1 MKVNLQAE
9 KLSKYFSVFLLLFG
23 VATLSYAQRTEL
35 GFGIG
40 GLNYTGDL
48 VRNYNFKFIKPAATG
63 LFRANLNKA
72 LSFRASIV
80 AGQLGAD
87 DTTQPI
93 DRFAVSRDS
102 SFTANGSSSAF
113 DIFLFEAS
121 AVMEYHFLDWRSEKS
136 MIRWTPYLFAGFA
149 VFGVSGQG
157 EKPVEYSDIQPAIPF
172 GVGIKYILNPKW
184 YLGVEFGARKI
195 FFDHLDNISDGNQG
209 IKNFQYG
216 NPNDDDAYYFLGITL
231 THSFYTIPCPTS
243 PYR

>member
-121 AVMEYHFLDWRSEKS
+121 AVMEYHFLDWRSAGHLTFLPVLRCLACRAKGKS
-136 MIRWTPYLFAGFA
+136 RLNTVISNL
-149 VFGVSGQG
+149 
-157 EKPVEYSDIQPAIPF
+157 PF
-172 GVGIKYILNPKW
+172 HLGWGLN
-184 YLGVEFGARKI
+184 
-195 FFDHLDNISDGNQG
+195 
-209 IKNFQYG
+209 
-216 NPNDDDAYYFLGITL
+216 
-231 THSFYTIPCPTS
+231 TS
-243 PYR
+243 

>member
-1 MKVNLQAE
+1 MKVNFQIG
-9 KLSKYFSVFLLLFG
+9 KPVRDFSVLLFLLGAATG
-23 VATLSYAQRTEL
+23 VYAQRTEL

-63 LFRANLNKA
+63 LFRTNLNKA
-72 LSFRASIV
+72 LSFRAGIV

-87 DTTQPI
+87 DATQPI

-102 SFTANGSSSAF
+102 SFAANGSSSAF

-121 AVMEYHFLDWRSEKS
+121 AVMEYHFLDWKSEKS

-149 VFGVSGQG
+149 VFGISGQN

-172 GVGIKYILNPKW
+172 GAGIKYILNPKW

-231 THSFYTIPCPTS
+231 THSFYSIPCPTS